1 MKEILSDAVFFGVV
15 LTLLSYEIG
24 VVIKKKFDIAIFN
37 PLIISVV
44 IIIILLLVLDVD
56 YKVYE
61 EGSRYITYL
70 LTPATV
76 CLAVPLYEQ
85 LALLKKNF
93 KAVILGILSGVLTS
107 GLSIFVF
114 ALIFNFSHKDFVSIF
129 PKSITTAI
137 GLALSDEMGGVVAIT
152 VSSIV
157 ITGTFGNIIADFI
170 FKIFK
175 IKEPVAKG
183 VALGT
188 SAHVMGT
195 SKAIEIGETEGAI
208 SGLSIAVA
216 GIMTVILASV
226 FVELI

>member
-1 MKEILSDAVFFGVV
+1 MKEILNDAVFFGVV
-15 LTLLSYEIG
+15 LTLVTYEIG
-24 VVIKKKFDIAIFN
+24 VVVKKKFDIAIFN

-44 IIIILLLVLDVD
+44 IIIILLLALDID

-85 LALLKKNF
+85 LDLLKKNF

-226 FVELI
+226 FVEFI

>member
-56 YKVYE
+56 YKDYE

-114 ALIFNFSHKDFVSIF
+114 ALIFNFSHKDYVSIF

>member
-44 IIIILLLVLDVD
+44 IIIILLLVLDID

-114 ALIFNFSHKDFVSIF
+114 ALIFNFSHKDYVSIF

>member
-114 ALIFNFSHKDFVSIF
+114 ALIFNFSHKDYVSIF